1 MEYES
6 INQSMFNRFVVP
18 FKIDQIDLRNQNISI
33 ALVGSRGSGKS
44 TFIQYFSHA
53 TRFDI
58 RLDSVNKSELDCIV
72 LYWKPDIA
80 YCQGLN
86 EGWLG
91 KEISERFFMNHA
103 SLEIMDEFIKMV
115 LNIKHHFPEE
125 LSKLNSTDCK
135 LFNAFRKIA
144 DSEVKGF
151 DSLSDWIDEQKFEL
165 SSRLNPLDVE
175 GMLGLNPKD
184 TLEYL
189 IKCLEKDCPIFSNT
203 HFKVFIDEFELLEKT
218 QQRIINGYRKGS
230 SAKLNWNVAYKLYSK
245 ISIETKSNQPL
256 QEPDDYKI
264 EVLDDLVSE
273 DFSLY
278 ASEIFLL
285 SVQSS
290 GIDCSNIGIDPVILG
305 DREKV
310 SIRKEDKY
318 RGKVIGAMK
327 KLLPQPTKVQ
337 LSGKDYLNQ
346 SWLKKKIENIVK
358 TENKDSSLV
367 NEIMKDPSLAVTIVG
382 TSKQKSFD
390 LDSFLEKSP
399 SAKEKIS
406 TYQFNSLLSFRNQ
419 NSQLNLPIYS
429 GFERFIAI
437 TTPNVRHFKVLCF
450 NSLKQLG
457 EEDKNKMLSCFDEIP
472 IISPNKMDNAA
483 VSTAKNLIEEIISYP
498 PYGNKLYML
507 VNRIGELFKASQKS
521 HYQTEPERVIFAIKY
536 DYANSDPD
544 LESLLSA
551 GEAWKVLISDDSK
564 RLKSD
569 SQYTSKE
576 YVLNPI
582 YSAKFGIS
590 YRKNRGIVFDLE
602 EFKKIANGTSE
613 EFETI
618 RNRYRKKWKCD
629 LDENIDDGQIKE
641 QGEIL

>member
-6 INQSMFNRFVVP
+6 INQSMINRFVVP

-44 TFIQYFSHA
+44 TFIQYFSHS
-53 TRFDI
+53 TRFDLH
-58 RLDSVNKSELDCIV
+58 LDSVDKSELDCIV

-86 EGWLG
+86 ESWLG

-115 LNIKHHFPEE
+115 LNVKHHFPSE
-125 LSKLNSTDCK
+125 LSKLDSSDCK
-135 LFNAFRKIA
+135 LLDAFRKITNR
-144 DSEVKGF
+144 EVKDI

-165 SSRLNPLDVE
+165 SSRLNPLCIE

-184 TLEYL
+184 TLVYL
-189 IKCLEKDCPIFSNT
+189 IKCLEKDCPIFSDT
-203 HFKVFIDEFELLEKT
+203 HFKVFVDEFELLEQD

-245 ISIETKSNQPL
+245 VSIDTKSNQPL

-264 EVLDDLVSE
+264 EVLDDLISK

-290 GIDCSNIGIDPVILG
+290 GVDCSNIGIDPEILG
-305 DREKV
+305 DREKI
-310 SIRKEDKY
+310 SIRKGDEY
-318 RGKVIGAMK
+318 RSKIIGAMK
-327 KLLPQPTKVQ
+327 KLLPKPDKSQ
-337 LSGKDYLNQ
+337 LSSEGFLNQ
-346 SWLKKKIENIVK
+346 SWLKRKVENIVK
-358 TENKDSSLV
+358 AENKDSSLV
-367 NEIMKDPSLAVTIVG
+367 NEIMKNPSLAVTIVG
-382 TSKQKSFD
+382 TSKQKRFD
-390 LDSFLEKSP
+390 LDSLLINSP
-399 SAKEKIS
+399 STREKIN
-406 TYQFNSLLSFRNQ
+406 TYQLNSLLSFRNQ

-429 GFERFIAI
+429 GFDRFIAM

-457 EEDKNKMLSCFDEIP
+457 EEDKDKVLSCFDEMP
-472 IISPNKMDNAA
+472 NISPNKMDNAA
-483 VSTAKNLIEEIISYP
+483 VSTAKNLFEEIISYP

-507 VNRIGELFKASQKS
+507 ANRIGELFKASQKS
-521 HYQTEPERVIFAIKY
+521 QYQTEPERVIFSIKY

-544 LESLLSA
+544 LENLLSA
-551 GEAWKVLISDDSK
+551 GEAWRVFISDDSK

-602 EFKKIANGTSE
+602 EFKKISDGTSE

-629 LDENIDDGQIKE
+629 LDDNIDDGQIKE
-641 QGEIL
+641 QGEML